1 MKKRLAILSLS
12 VMMVLGLISV
22 SLHPVKENAG
32 YIKQMSDQ
40 IGA

>member
-1 MKKRLAILSLS
+1 MKQRLAILSLS

-22 SLHPVKENAG
+22 NMHPVQENTG

>member
-12 VMMVLGLISV
+12 VMMTLGLLSAN
-22 SLHPVKENAG
+22 LHPVQENTG